1 MECSSTLLHDN
12 LPLVRQLILAFWGH
26 ILYTRGQ
33 IPLPLD
39 PIISGKI
46 FSSAP
51 GNVIGTNDS
60 SSRNNGMS
68 RATRSKITKFITRFQ
83 SISASIDAILLDLER
98 NSTHTTKQ
106 REITVVV
113 MLGASATAP
122 REAFVLTVLP
132 TVHTSGSDE
141 TKQPSVSETA
151 PQRAIDQ
158 AVRVLIR
165 TLIGQWDTSV
175 KLPPLTNT
183 FIAIAAGCQSHH
195 EHEQFSA
202 AGAAEFNV
210 REGFKV
216 KLRKKSPEVM
226 HLVVRSGENSSYCVG
241 GDEELH
247 SRFVVLKRGV
257 KGLKN

>member
-1 MECSSTLLHDN
+1 MECSSTLLHNN

-39 PIISGKI
+39 TIISGKI
-46 FSSAP
+46 LST
-51 GNVIGTNDS
+51 GTGANDS
-60 SSRNNGMS
+60 SSRDNGGMS
-68 RATRSKITKFITRFQ
+68 RAIRTKILKFIARFQ
-83 SISASIDAILLDLER
+83 SISASIDAALLDLER
-98 NSTHTTKQ
+98 NGTNTTKQ

-122 REAFVLTVLP
+122 REAFVLTILP

-165 TLIGQWDTSV
+165 TLIGQWDTTV
-175 KLPPLTNT
+175 KLPPLTSS
-183 FIAIAAGCQSHH
+183 FIAIAAGCQNH
-195 EHEQFSA
+195 EHDH
-202 AGAAEFNV
+202 V
-210 REGFKV
+210 
-216 KLRKKSPEVM
+216 
-226 HLVVRSGENSSYCVG
+226 NSIS
-241 GDEELH
+241 
-247 SRFVVLKRGV
+247 K
-257 KGLKN
+257 